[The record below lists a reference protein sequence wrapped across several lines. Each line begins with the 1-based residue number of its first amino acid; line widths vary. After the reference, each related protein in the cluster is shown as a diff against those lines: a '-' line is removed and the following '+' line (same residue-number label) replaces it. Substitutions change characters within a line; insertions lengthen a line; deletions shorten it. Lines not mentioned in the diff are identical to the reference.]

1 MTDRSDPAPIPL
13 TRPSTD
19 EAELAAVASVLASG
33 WLAGQGPQSTQLEAG
48 FAALTGRA
56 HAVAVNNCT
65 AGLHLALAGLGV
77 GRGDDVLV
85 ADYSFPA
92 TGHAVLFCQARPRF
106 VDVRPDTGTI
116 DPAQIEAAISPSTRG
131 IVVVDALG
139 MPADW
144 AELEEIAANHGLFLV
159 EDAACSAGAEY
170 KGRPC
175 GSFGDVAVF
184 SLHARKGITSGE
196 GGVLVTD
203 SADLADRARRWACFG
218 MRSAFER
225 HGDSSVAVPSFD
237 ELGYNYKL
245 SDVLAAVA
253 SVQLGKLSSFME
265 RRQDLAERYARLLR
279 SVDGV
284 NCPTTPADRSSS
296 WQTYAV
302 TVDDA
307 LDRNRMISELR
318 LRGIGCNIG
327 TYSLSAQPVYNAD
340 PRACPVSAGLFA
352 KHLALPMYSDLTD
365 SDQDRVVR
373 ALDEVVGLVA

>member
-1 MTDRSDPAPIPL
+1 M
-13 TRPSTD
+13 
-19 EAELAAVASVLASG
+19 
-33 WLAGQGPQSTQLEAG
+33 
-48 FAALTGRA
+48 
-56 HAVAVNNCT
+56 
-65 AGLHLALAGLGV
+65 
-77 GRGDDVLV
+77 
-85 ADYSFPA
+85 
-92 TGHAVLFCQARPRF
+92 
-106 VDVRPDTGTI
+106 
-116 DPAQIEAAISPSTRG
+116 
-131 IVVVDALG
+131 
-139 MPADW
+139 
-144 AELEEIAANHGLFLV
+144 
-159 EDAACSAGAEY
+159 
-170 KGRPC
+170 
-175 GSFGDVAVF
+175 F
-184 SLHARKGITSGE
+184 SLHARKGITCGE
-196 GGVLVTD
+196 GGVITTD
-203 SADLADRARRWACFG
+203 DATLAARMRAASCFG
-218 MRSAFER
+218 MESAFSRQSAGTLAMPTFAEI
-225 HGDSSVAVPSFD
+225 
-237 ELGYNYKL
+237 GYNYKL